1 MRRIQPG
8 VAGIL
13 GLWTPSSAI
22 ISPYGLAIA
31 LAENAHQNGADYRLG
46 YEVVGIAQKGTG
58 QERCFEVFVKGEK
71 KLSSRVVVNSAGLHA
86 DEVSRMLGIEAPRV
100 WACRGEYY
108 VLDKRLDGSLK
119 TLIYPVPGPNDPG
132 LGIHLTPTVDGN
144 ILIGPSAVY
153 IPTES
158 RDSYRTTAE
167 IMRG

>member
-1 MRRIQPG
+1 
-8 VAGIL
+8 
-13 GLWTPSSAI
+13 
-22 ISPYGLAIA
+22 
-31 LAENAHQNGADYRLG
+31 
-46 YEVVGIAQKGTG
+46 
-58 QERCFEVFVKGEK
+58 
-71 KLSSRVVVNSAGLHA
+71 
-86 DEVSRMLGIEAPRV
+86 MLGIEAPRV

-119 TLIYPVPGPNDPG
+119 TLFYLVPGLNDPG

-167 IMRG
+167 IMPTLHREGLRILPGLKASDFIRNFAGNRPKLAPPEIGGNTEFLIENVKSVPGFIQLLGIESPGLQALRRLPKPYGRWWLYISR